1 MENQDTEKKSD
12 RSRLFRRLS
21 FAVGVLILIAGGLA
35 ILNMAAGKANGS
47 SAEMADSDQAE
58 ARDDKGEEEG
68 EEEDN
73 GKAPV
78 PVEVVAVRTGSV
90 SSYITSAANL
100 VADNEVKILAEVQ
113 ARVLRLFVEE
123 GDSVRADQTL
133 AMLVRDDQE
142 IAFKKANLKQS
153 NARQSYER
161 GKDLAAK
168 ELISREEFDRLTTDY
183 EIAREEIAEAEWSL
197 SKTTIRAPFGGRI
210 TDRMIQVGQHLRPGD
225 ELFQITDFDP
235 LIARI
240 YLPERDV
247 IGLQEG
253 REVRI
258 SLNADSSIRFTGR
271 IRQISPIVDTA
282 TGTVKVTVEAIEPPR
297 SVRPGSF
304 VTIGIVLETRAG
316 TLLVPREAVLRE
328 LQKAHVFVADGEL
341 AVKRTVI
348 LGLEE
353 GDVVEA
359 LSGVDA
365 GEQVIV
371 AGQGGLKDGSPI
383 KLLESDES
391 TG

>member
-1 MENQDTEKKSD
+1 MENQGTEKKSD

-47 SAEMADSDQAE
+47 SSEMADSDQAE

-153 NARQSYER
+153 NARQAYER

-197 SKTTIRAPFGGRI
+197 SKTTIRAPFAGRI

-258 SLNADSSIRFTGR
+258 GLNADSSIRYTGR

-328 LQKAHVFVADGEL
+328 LQKAHVFVAEGEL

>member
-1 MENQDTEKKSD
+1 MENQGTEKKSE

-35 ILNMAAGKANGS
+35 ILNMAAGNANGS
-47 SAEMADSDQAE
+47 SSEMADSDQAE

-123 GDSVRADQTL
+123 GDSVRADQAL

-153 NARQSYER
+153 NARQAYER

-183 EIAREEIAEAEWSL
+183 EIAREEIAEAEWGL
-197 SKTTIRAPFGGRI
+197 SKTTIRAPFAGRI

-258 SLNADSSIRFTGR
+258 GLNADSSIRFTGR

-328 LQKAHVFVADGEL
+328 LQKAHVFVAEGEL